1 MIDELIAFAASLPEM
16 IGNILPIAAIIGDG
30 LRSGDLVDGLMHF
43 AVKLLETCRDV
54 LPIAATILGFQL
66 LIIRRPIA
74 HPRKILFGFVSVL
87 LGIVFFLKGL
97 DMALFPLGD
106 LMASQLTLPEF
117 LGVEPVAGKIDWRDY
132 AWVYVF
138 AASIG
143 FTTALAEPSLL
154 AVALRA
160 EQISG
165 GTIRAWGLR
174 LSVALGVGFG
184 IALGVFRI
192 VTGGEFSLFIIAG
205 YIMVMIQTR
214 FAPKLILGLA
224 YDSGAVTTSMVTV
237 PMITALGLGLAEA
250 IPGRNPLLDGF
261 GLIAFAALFP
271 IIAVLSYAQI
281 AQWLNKAELSSKH
294 EV

>member
-1 MIDELIAFAASLPEM
+1 MIDELTRLVAVLAETFR
-16 IGNILPIAAIIGDG
+16 NILLAVESIDGGGGFDG
-30 LRSGDLVDGLMHF
+30 LVQF
-43 AVKLLETCRDV
+43 AFRLLETCRDV

-66 LIIRRPIA
+66 LVIRRPIA
-74 HPRKILFGFVSVL
+74 HPKKILAGFVYVL
-87 LGIVFFLKGL
+87 IGIVFFLKGL
-97 DMALFPLGD
+97 DMALFPLGE
-106 LMASQLTLPEF
+106 LMASQLTMPEF

-154 AVALRA
+154 AVALKV

-165 GTIRAWGLR
+165 GTIQAWGLR
-174 LSVALGVGFG
+174 FSVALGVGFG
-184 IALGVFRI
+184 NALGVFRLI
-192 VTGGEFSLFIIAG
+192 TGGEFYLFIIAG
-205 YIMVMIQTR
+205 YILVMIQTR
-214 FAPKLILGLA
+214 FAPKQIIGLA

-237 PMITALGLGLAEA
+237 PMITALGLGLAKA

-261 GLIAFAALFP
+261 GLIAFASLFP

-281 AQWLNKAELSSKH
+281 AQWLNKNKSSSQS
-294 EV
+294 

>member
-1 MIDELIAFAASLPEM
+1 MIDEMIRLMAALPEAAR
-16 IGNILPIAAIIGDG
+16 NIFPTIATVADHLLHSG
-30 LRSGDLVDGLMHF
+30 LIEGLINFALKLV
-43 AVKLLETCRDV
+43 ETCRDV
-54 LPIAATILGFQL
+54 LPIAVTILGFQL
-66 LIIRRPIA
+66 LVIRRPIA
-74 HPRKILFGFVSVL
+74 HPRKILIGFASVL
-87 LGIVFFLKGL
+87 IGIVFFLKGL

-106 LMASQLTLPEF
+106 LMAAQLTTPEF
-117 LGVEPVAGKIDWRDY
+117 IGVDPVAGKIDWRDY
-132 AWVYVF
+132 VWVYVF

-174 LSVALGVGFG
+174 FSVALGVGFG
-184 IALGVFRI
+184 IALGIFRL
-192 VTGGEFSLFIIAG
+192 VTGEEFSLFIVAG

-237 PMITALGLGLAEA
+237 PMITALGLGLAKA
-250 IPGRNPLLDGF
+250 IPGRDPLLDGF

-271 IIAVLSYAQI
+271 VIAVLSYAQI
-281 AQWLNKAELSSKH
+281 AQWLNKADLLSKT
-294 EV
+294 